1 MNTINNTHRIDTSP
15 RKLFAGILGTGKI
28 SCADAQALR
37 HASATHGGDL
47 DRVTPKRRKARADGL
62 FDAIG
67 TRARHLPTHA
77 HAAIIPETANQ
88 FVRLLAYRTC

>member
-1 MNTINNTHRIDTSP
+1 MNTINRTHRIDTSP
-15 RKLFAGILGTGKI
+15 RKRFAEILGTGKI
-28 SCADAQALR
+28 FCADAQALR
-37 HASATHGGDL
+37 CASATGGEDV

-62 FDAIG
+62 FGAIG

-88 FVRLLAYRTC
+88 FVRLRAYRTC